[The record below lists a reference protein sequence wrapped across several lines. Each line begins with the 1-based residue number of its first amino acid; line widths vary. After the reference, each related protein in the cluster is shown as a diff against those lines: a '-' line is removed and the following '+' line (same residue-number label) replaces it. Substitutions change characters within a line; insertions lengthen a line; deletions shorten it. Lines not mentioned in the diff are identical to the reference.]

1 MDKRQTDRLSVNY
14 RRTELM
20 NKIVDKWI
28 ERMIRSIQYQDK
40 DTHNA
45 PQAVK

>member
-1 MDKRQTDRLSVNY
+1 MDKRKTDRLSTNY
-14 RRTELM
+14 KRIELT

-28 ERMIRSIQYQDK
+28 ERMIKSIQYQDK
-40 DTHNA
+40 DT